1 MNWEKIRLK
10 DCCISIADGDH
21 QPPPKSEKGIP
32 FVTIANIVNNQFDF
46 TNSMFVPN
54 SYYEKLDGKR
64 KAQKGDILYSVV
76 GSFGIPVLIKED
88 RPFVFQRHIAI
99 LRPSENIDARFLYYT
114 MLSRDFYMKAD
125 AAAIGAAQRTVSLTA
140 LRNIEITVPS
150 IETQRRIAD
159 ILSAYD
165 NLIENNQKQIKL
177 LEETAQRLYKEW
189 FVDLHFPGYEHTKIV
204 DGVPEGWDN
213 VPLKKVVSYEIG
225 GGWGEDI
232 ITGKSECP
240 GFVIRGTDIDGI
252 KRGELSSIPYRFHSQ
267 GNLTSRKL
275 QDGDIIFEVSGGSK
289 NTGVAKTLLITKSLL
304 EMWKDP
310 VICASFCKLMRF
322 DKPQIAQY
330 IYDSLQYW
338 RAIGETEEYEKK
350 SASSIIN
357 YRWKDFLEQKYVL
370 IPEQEILQKYYAM
383 SSSLYKQAVIYAI
396 TISRATL
403 SRDHLLPRL
412 MSMEVKC

>member
-1 MNWEKIRLK
+1 MSWEKIKLK

-21 QPPPKSEKGIP
+21 QPAPKSEQGIK
-32 FVTIANIVNNQFDF
+32 FIKIKDIRNNTISFSEAL
-46 TNSMFVPN
+46 FVPVE
-54 SYYEKLDGKR
+54 YYRKLQSDR
-64 KAQKGDILYSVV
+64 KPQRNDVLYSVV
-76 GSFGIPVLIKED
+76 GSFGLSA
-88 RPFVFQRHIAI
+88 FVNTDDSFCFERNIAL
-99 LRPSENIDARFLYYT
+99 LRPKNNIIPKFLYYAV
-114 MLSRDFYMKAD
+114 SAPDFYNQANN
-125 AAAIGAAQRTVSLTA
+125 AAIGAAQKLISLTR
-140 LRNIEITVPS
+140 LKEMMIPYPPIKK
-150 IETQRRIAD
+150 QQRIAD

-165 NLIENNQKQIKL
+165 DLIENHQKQIKL
-177 LEETAQRLYKEW
+177 LEEAAQRLYKEW
-189 FVDLHFPGYEHTKIV
+189 FVDLRFPGYEHTKIV

-225 GGWGEDI
+225 GGWGEDV
-232 ITGKSECP
+232 ITGKSDYP

-252 KRGELSSIPYRFHSQ
+252 KRGELLSIPYRFHAQ
-267 GNLTSRKL
+267 GNLASRKL
-275 QDGDIIFEVSGGSK
+275 QDGDIVFEVSGGSK
-289 NTGVAKTLLITKSLL
+289 NTGVAKTLLITRSLL

-338 RAIGETEEYEKK
+338 RAVGETEEYEKK

-412 MSMEVKC
+412 MSREVEV